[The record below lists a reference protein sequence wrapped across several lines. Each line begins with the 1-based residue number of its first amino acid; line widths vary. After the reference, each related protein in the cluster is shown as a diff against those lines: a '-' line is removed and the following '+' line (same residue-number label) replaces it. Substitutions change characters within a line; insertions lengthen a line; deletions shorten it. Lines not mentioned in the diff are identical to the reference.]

1 MSADGFPGV
10 EIRHLHALRAVA
22 ETCSFS
28 RAAERL
34 GYAQSAVSQQISALE
49 RAVGVQLVE
58 RPGGPRPVSLSEA
71 GEVLDRHAIAVLA
84 RLSEARAD
92 LDSLVSGSSGTVRVG
107 TFQSTSARIL
117 PAVIRQFRER
127 LPGVR
132 VELIERGDEEE
143 LLALATAGELDITF
157 ATVADEVR
165 PGYGHCEIVRDRYVV
180 LAPAGHRFDGRH
192 DLSVA
197 ELEAEELILNGNR
210 TSCMRNVNDAWRV
223 AGYEPTI
230 IFTTDDNL
238 TLQRLV
244 GTGMGLA
251 IVPELAVERELESSC
266 AVICELAAGEIEPR
280 RLGLCWPSSRSR
292 STAACAFVDIA
303 VEVCAGDL
311 ALSA

>member
-71 GEVLDRHAIAVLA
+71 GAVLDRHAIALLA

-92 LDSLVSGSSGTVRVG
+92 LESLVSGSSGTVRVG
-107 TFQSTSARIL
+107 TFQSTSARVL

-132 VELIERGDEEE
+132 VELIERGDEME
-143 LLALATAGELDITF
+143 LLALATAGELDVTF
-157 ATVADEVR
+157 AMVADS
-165 PGYGHCEIVRDRYVV
+165 PPAGYAFCEILSDRYVL
-180 LAPAGHRFDGRH
+180 LAPPGSRFDGRN
-192 DLSVA
+192 DVCVA
-197 ELEAEELILNGNR
+197 ELEGEELITNGHL
-210 TSCMRNVNDAWRV
+210 TSCMRNVNDAWKL

-230 IFTTDDNL
+230 IFSTDDNL

-251 IVPELAVERELESSC
+251 IVPELAVERELESSS
-266 AVICELAAGEIEPR
+266 AVICELATGEIAPR
-280 RLGLCWPSSRSR
+280 RIGLFWPSSRSR
-292 STAACAFVDIA
+292 STAAQAFVDIA
-303 VEVCAGDL
+303 VEVCASDL